1 MKIFVLFKNGKVA
14 KSLYSDLNK
23 SKNIVL
29 SIKWDDLKN
38 LLSQRE
44 SLEKY
49 ILNKVYSKKK
59 VKKIV

>member
-1 MKIFVLFKNGKVA
+1 MKIFVLLGKNGKVA

-59 VKKIV
+59 S

>member
-1 MKIFVLFKNGKVA
+1 MKIFVLLGKNGKVA

-38 LLSQRE
+38 
-44 SLEKY
+44 Y
-49 ILNKVYSKKK
+49 
-59 VKKIV
+59 